1 MKMYQFL
8 LEENN
13 CIKKQLMKV
22 QITQDKSNSKAKK
35 NKDIS
40 QILYT
45 D

>member
-13 CIKKQLMKV
+13 CIKMQLMKV